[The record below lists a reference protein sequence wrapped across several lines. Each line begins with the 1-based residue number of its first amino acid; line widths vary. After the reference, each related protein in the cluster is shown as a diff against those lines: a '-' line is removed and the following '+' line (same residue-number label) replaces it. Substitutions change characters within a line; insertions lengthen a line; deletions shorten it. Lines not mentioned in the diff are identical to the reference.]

1 MESEDPPSETPAE
14 KEFNRAIEELAKVK
28 SDCTAR
34 LEELQQNVSRLA
46 SGFSGGNSGE
56 GGGGSAVGFANKIVE
71 TLNPPHHNIS
81 TNSSRSWVDVLR
93 RNMTSLAGHNQ
104 TVVQGD
110 TGCPT
115 CPDPTL
121 VRECPPCEECRPCD
135 LDPGTAG
142 GSSSD
147 GCVPHP
153 PLVSDSEMV
162 EVPVAFLVGVATT
175 LLVLVLAVVL
185 GAIIRYLPLIVSGFL
200 VLILLCMVWYYSSR
214 YPESARRIGARV
226 WAALRSGVSAA
237 VERLLGRQN
246 SEVSRKAVKVDSLC
260 RGVIF

>member
-14 KEFNRAIEELAKVK
+14 KEYNRAIEELAKVK

-46 SGFSGGNSGE
+46 SGFSGDNSGE
-56 GGGGSAVGFANKIVE
+56 GGGGSAVDFANKTVE
-71 TLNPPHHNIS
+71 TLNPTHHNREG
-81 TNSSRSWVDVLR
+81 TNSSHSWVDVLR

-121 VRECPPCEECRPCD
+121 VRECPPCEECRPCT
-135 LDPGTAG
+135 LGPGTSG

-147 GCVPHP
+147 GCGPHP
-153 PLVSDSEMV
+153 PLVAAPGDHSEMV

-175 LLVLVLAVVL
+175 LLMLVLAVVL
-185 GAIIRYLPLIVSGFL
+185 GVIIRYLSLVASGFL
-200 VLILLCMVWYYSSR
+200 VLILLCMVWYYSSK
-214 YPESARRIGARV
+214 YPESARRLGTRL
-226 WAALRSGVSAA
+226 WEALRNGTTTA
-237 VERLLGRQN
+237 VDFLLRRN
-246 SEVSRKAVKVDSLC
+246 RPEVNVNCMS
-260 RGVIF
+260 